1 MLIVLKLLGSIALLI
16 YGMKVMSE
24 ALQKMAGPQLRHLL
38 GAMTTNRFSGVA
50 TGALVTVA
58 VQSSAAT
65 TVMTVSFVN
74 AALLTLT
81 QAISIIMGANIGT
94 TMSAWIM
101 SAGFSFNMA
110 DMVWPAFLAGII
122 LIQLGKHRYIG
133 DFLFGL
139 SFLLFALGMLKQTG
153 VEMDLASKPAVV
165 AFFSSFKTN
174 YGTILLFLLI
184 GTVLTAM
191 VQSSAALMA
200 ITMVLC
206 ATGAI
211 SIYQGI
217 ALVMGENIGTTVTAN
232 LAAMSANTQAR
243 RTAMAH
249 LVFNVFGVIWV
260 LIFFF
265 PFIRMV
271 CGIVG
276 LDPNAPEQNAT
287 QLSFALATFHT
298 CFNVINTAVL
308 IWFIPQIEK
317 LVCFLIKP
325 KQTEE
330 EDEFRLQYIRGG
342 IMKTPEISVL
352 QAQKEIVVFG
362 ERMERMFGQVKE
374 LYGIQD
380 EQAFDK
386 LFDRIKKVEDMSD
399 KMENEIGRY
408 LGEVG
413 SAHLSDDTKQ
423 KIRAMLRQIGE
434 LESVGDSCFNL
445 ARILRRKRENK
456 VVFGEE
462 QEAGVAEMFALIDEA
477 LARMNES
484 LANRRESV
492 SIVDSE
498 DVERRIN
505 ACRNALKQKNI
516 ENLDA
521 QVYGYDL
528 GTVFS
533 DLIGECE
540 KTGDYIINVVEARLG
555 AVRNGI
561 RFRGMQID
569 PDAKEVTVDGEPV
582 ELSIHEYN
590 LLKLFLENVG
600 ETFSAQE
607 LHKKCWSENT
617 ATNDRVVDTY
627 INRLRRKIGPY
638 AENVIFTTFQDI
650 LEGCFE
656 IPRIPRVRDV
666 PADARIRHHQMDLP
680 VRIIGNDTLNEPEVP
695 GVHADNAV
703 KAVVIGPCHLP
714 GTLFLVERHA
724 VLGEAA
730 LGRRIDGIA
739 DFFRGNGG
747 RFDMPENLKAPA
759 SDQGLEN
766 EFCHRAAAYV
776 AVADEKDSH
785 GSIGGR
791 CS

>member
-38 GAMTTNRFSGVA
+38 GAMTTNRLSGVA

-58 VQSSAAT
+58 VQSAAAT

-110 DMVWPAFLAGII
+110 DMVWPAFLVGII

-232 LAAMSANTQAR
+232 LAALSANTQAR

-265 PFIRMV
+265 PFVRMV
-271 CGIVG
+271 CGLVG
-276 LDPNAPEQNAT
+276 LDPTAAEQSPT

-325 KQTEE
+325 KKTED

-362 ERMERMFGQVKE
+362 ERMERMFGMVKE
-374 LYGIQD
+374 LYGTQD

-399 KMENEIGRY
+399 RMENEIGRY

-445 ARILRRKRENK
+445 ARILRRKRDNK

-462 QEAGVAEMFALIDEA
+462 QETGVAEMFALIDEA

-484 LANRRESV
+484 LANRREKV

-505 ACRNALKQKNI
+505 LCRNTLKQKNI

-561 RFRGMQID
+561 RFRGLQID
-569 PDAKEVTVDGEPV
+569 PDAREVTVDGELV

-600 ETFSAQE
+600 ETFSVQE

-617 ATNDRVVDTY
+617 ATNDRVVETY
-627 INRLRRKIGPY
+627 ISRLRRKIGPY
-638 AENVIFTTFQDI
+638 AENVITKEGEGYCFQ
-650 LEGCFE
+650 
-656 IPRIPRVRDV
+656 
-666 PADARIRHHQMDLP
+666 
-680 VRIIGNDTLNEPEVP
+680 
-695 GVHADNAV
+695 
-703 KAVVIGPCHLP
+703 
-714 GTLFLVERHA
+714 
-724 VLGEAA
+724 
-730 LGRRIDGIA
+730 
-739 DFFRGNGG
+739 
-747 RFDMPENLKAPA
+747 
-759 SDQGLEN
+759 
-766 EFCHRAAAYV
+766 
-776 AVADEKDSH
+776 
-785 GSIGGR
+785 
-791 CS
+791 